1 MLLYGYIP
9 LLITFI
15 LMALGMFLI
24 FTMLPTLANSRA
36 NRGKKLSFKPS
47 DIIVNLS
54 KESAPVKGSSY
65 TETYESGEIARGT
78 YTSFV
83 RVQYFFIILLFIL
96 FDVDMALL
104 VPWAFDFKLLGVY
117 PFIETIIFILMPM
130 FAVFYGYKKGY
141 MRWIK

>member
-1 MLLYGYIP
+1 
-9 LLITFI
+9 
-15 LMALGMFLI
+15 MALGMFLI

>member
-9 LLITFI
+9 LFITFI
-15 LMALGMFLI
+15 LMAIGVFLI
-24 FTMLPTLANSRA
+24 FTLLPTLSESRA

-47 DIIVNLS
+47 DIIKNLS
-54 KESAPVKGSSY
+54 RESSPVSDSSY
-65 TETYESGEIARGT
+65 TETYESGEVSRGS
-78 YTSFV
+78 YNSFV
-83 RVQYFFIILLFIL
+83 RVQYYFIILLFIL

-104 VPWAFDFKLLGVY
+104 VPWAFDFKNLGVY